1 VRRATGI
8 ERSTLSSHYEE
19 SDPEGDSH
27 SFEEFNSVST
37 ASDSSVLEDGYI
49 NDSFRLD
56 FTPDSTT
63 LSTSS
68 SGELIS
74 DSSGGGNDTV
84 DATSISID
92 NTYGEKGAF
101 ERSSTIEYNEETPYQ
116 TNGTDVTRWT
126 DNFAYTVTE
135 ISVDDVTGDDTDTSG
150 STGSGGSTGGD
161 DGVGGFGGGGF
172 GGGPG
177 SDSGGDDSPGSDV
190 YVYEDEEFR
199 HEFSGSSVY
208 THDSEFFL
216 THINP
221 TLSYSYENNSS
232 ATSADG
238 SSSSASSGT
247 FEGKPAHTDVEAFSS
262 FEANSSYSEDGLYTD
277 ANQVDTLRL
286 VFKEEI
292 SNTAAL
298 IDSSNSSAGTYSDS
312 YQATTGVGEFST
324 EEVDTTIITSVLT
337 VHGRTTTWED
347 WAGSET
353 DDTDEGSD
361 DDGAGDD
368 GTGDDGTGDDTGDS
382 SDDSDEDT
390 RPEKGDLLVTLATTV
405 TSIGSDNA
413 QFTETTDFGSSGD
426 GGTDSGDS
434 NFSTNSGG
442 EWDVTSFERIEYFEG
457 GYVDIYNSIDGDS
470 SGNSNVNTDGRFEGD
485 YTGTSFD
492 GSDYDTEVDSDY
504 SSSGTTESEST
515 IGGSTTLEYY
525 EDQVLSASGTI
536 TQDTTTSG
544 ESEASFERR
553 NEKTGQTN
561 GQDWDTLGH
570 SGDDFTDEF
579 NSNEV
584 TTWTSSLDAEGNYQL
599 DEDVVRNNTFSGEHS
614 QWDVGDDVID
624 DDSGNLGGSSGGGD
638 VGAGSSDGTTGDGD
652 NEGTVVGSYAY
663 TNNDE
668 GGGFAGDG
676 YGSFGF
682 AAQYRNTNGADNFA
696 FTSFGEP
703 IGGSGGT
710 QDDDGGGA
718 GGVGTD
724 DDDDTTGGSD
734 GDETTG
740 GDGEGETGGG
750 DESGDGDGTNTGNE
764 STPKPQ
770 GPPMPPTRLERF
782 NVFEEIL
789 REVENS
795 VDSVKELTAP
805 YLRDNNV
812 ISEQAKET
820 AQFGVDAI
828 EGFAEYYANVG
839 IKAMLVMPGNKLLT
853 VDREVDDDPL
863 DVVLAPDI
871 ETDLGAGWFF
881 DDDPDV
887 RRTKKLVGGILIDML
902 IPAPPVGSVGKILTR
917 ASRGAIY
924 GYKLSRGVAKIAK
937 KGSGIRRFTVS
948 KIAPKRV
955 PFITPGSL
963 PAKESAAL
971 RSTMSHLDAGTK
983 PTGALKK
990 KWGTKFKNY
999 NGDLPGK
1006 SGVGSP
1012 FREYRVAPGL
1022 GEAGAGTRR
1031 VVVNSETG
1039 EVFYTWT
1046 HYGDTGNPPFVRIR

>member
-199 HEFSGSSVY
+199 HEFSGSSEY

-347 WAGSET
+347 WVGSET

-703 IGGSGGT
+703 IGGS
-710 QDDDGGGA
+710 DGEEGNGEGGA
-718 GGVGTD
+718 GGVSTD
-724 DDDDTTGGSD
+724 DDGDTTGGGDGDQTDDSD
-734 GDETTG
+734 GDDAAGDGGTTG
-740 GDGEGETGGG
+740 DSDTTGSNTGGHTGGIPSIPFFVRPSNLVTVTRTRIVRVPYQIETPSKHLSRLARESHYAISGHQEIGPGSDLNDVNIIDNGTLFNDGE
-750 DESGDGDGTNTGNE
+750 
-764 STPKPQ
+764 
-770 GPPMPPTRLERF
+770 
-782 NVFEEIL
+782 
-789 REVENS
+789 
-795 VDSVKELTAP
+795 
-805 YLRDNNV
+805 
-812 ISEQAKET
+812 
-820 AQFGVDAI
+820 
-828 EGFAEYYANVG
+828 
-839 IKAMLVMPGNKLLT
+839 
-853 VDREVDDDPL
+853 
-863 DVVLAPDI
+863 
-871 ETDLGAGWFF
+871 AGWERLRKDAYNYIPPPESPPIAWTPECHHCPSLGLGLFEY
-881 DDDPDV
+881 
-887 RRTKKLVGGILIDML
+887 LV
-902 IPAPPVGSVGKILTR
+902 
-917 ASRGAIY
+917 
-924 GYKLSRGVAKIAK
+924 
-937 KGSGIRRFTVS
+937 
-948 KIAPKRV
+948 
-955 PFITPGSL
+955 PGSL
-963 PAKESAAL
+963 GPKQVGQLVIRRATAKVASTAKVAPKVADLPWGNAGARQAARAIEAGETSITVAS
-971 RSTMSHLDAGTK
+971 RSDASEVVWRMFSSRGFTNTTGRTGSDVRKILGSKAGTYHWDEALDAAGRVAGHGADNVH
-983 PTGALKK
+983 GALPHVQIH
-990 KWGTKFKNY
+990 
-999 NGDLPGK
+999 L
-1006 SGVGSP
+1006 
-1012 FREYRVAPGL
+1012 
-1022 GEAGAGTRR
+1022 
-1031 VVVNSETG
+1031 ETG
-1039 EVFYTWT
+1039 ELI
-1046 HYGDTGNPPFVRIR
+1046 RIFFPK